1 MRTLAFVEQG
11 STSPGLLHL
20 VDSDAQPGRIRRV
33 EYLRRGHD
41 DQAVVVGPL
50 QGECRCAGFGL
61 DARGSA
67 LPRTLG
73 PVLGSLGV
81 GPHGSIHPCS
91 WSWPVARHVAE
102 LGLEQVLVASGPP
115 PEAVRRVQPEGVNV
129 LAPDAESAE
138 AWDRCGVRSV
148 QVLPPCA
155 LAAQAPVVG
164 RGTGSPALRVGIF
177 CDEVRN
183 EEEALLMLH
192 RFGVVALTE
201 HPFLARLS
209 RQSPYVSAMLSYARK
224 VGIEH
229 CFEVIDE
236 SSFPGEIDVAMVPTV
251 GAARS
256 SEQVLDLAAR
266 GVVSITFTPLE
277 DARDRGSLAVDGIVE
292 CSTSLTNAGAVHLL
306 ALIEDPGL
314 LRSARDRVS
323 ELGRSRPLAEWVAGF
338 RHGISS
344 VFSPA

>member
-1 MRTLAFVEQG
+1 MAFVEHG
-11 STSPGLLHL
+11 SADPGLVHL

-33 EYLRRGHD
+33 EYLRRGD
-41 DQAVVVGPL
+41 DAQAVVVGPL

-73 PVLGSLGV
+73 SVLRSLGA
-81 GPHGSIHPCS
+81 GPGGSAHPCS
-91 WSWPVARHVAE
+91 WSWPIAREVAE

-115 PEAVRRVQPEGVNV
+115 PEVARRLQPEGLNV
-129 LAPDAESAE
+129 LAPDAKSAE
-138 AWDRCGVRSV
+138 AWDRCGVRTV
-148 QVLPPCA
+148 QVLAPCA
-155 LAAQAPVVG
+155 LAAQAPVVRRSSDSSG
-164 RGTGSPALRVGIF
+164 LRVGIF

-201 HPFLARLS
+201 HPFLARLC
-209 RQSPYVSAMLSYARK
+209 RQSPYVGAMLSYARK

-236 SSFPGEIDVAMVPTV
+236 SSFPGEIDVAMVPTE

-266 GVVSITFTPLE
+266 GVVSITFTPLQ
-277 DARDRGSLAVDGIVE
+277 DAGDQSSLALDGIVE
-292 CSTSLTNAGAVHLL
+292 CTASLTNAGAVDLL
-306 ALIEDPGL
+306 ALVDDPGL

-323 ELGRSRPLAEWVAGF
+323 DLGRSRPLREWATGF
-338 RHGISS
+338 RQAISS
-344 VFSPA
+344 VFSRA